1 MERAQGWGIETKSHA
16 GYGERGKG
24 AMLDME
30 RGEGAMLNMEG
41 GGEGGSHAGYWER
54 GEGREHVSPVPAPTC
69 TCILSDKHSLAS
81 CKPN

>member
-1 MERAQGWGIETKSHA
+1 MGDRDQEPCWIWGKREGSHA
-16 GYGERGKG
+16 GHGKG
-24 AMLDME
+24 GGSHAE
-30 RGEGAMLNMEG
+30 YGGGRRGE
-41 GGEGGSHAGYWER
+41 GSHAGYWER